1 MELQNYIKYSTKT
14 VNCTI
19 TYFHEF
25 ENLGYTFA
33 YNLAGKESLYLYN
46 SNYLPLILE
55 NCLKLYFEK
64 LLIINKLTKKDLALL
79 EPNKSLYNLKV
90 HNVLKMVLINNI
102 LAGEKTN
109 RNTNL
114 QDVIRS
120 FIQKEIYNLV
130 LDFQKTRLNYFT
142 NLGNNIKKIKQ
153 EAKNKIQEKKNRKFE
168 VYKLCNNKL
177 NLDIL
182 TNINEFL

>member
-1 MELQNYIKYSTKT
+1 MELQNYIKYSTKPL
-14 VNCTI
+14 NCTI
-19 TYFHEF
+19 TYYYFF
-25 ENLGYTFA
+25 ENIGYTFG
-33 YNLAGKESLYLYN
+33 YSLAGKESLYIFN

-64 LLIINKLTKKDLALL
+64 LRFFNKLKKKDLALL

-90 HNVLKMVLINNI
+90 NNVLKSVLINN
-102 LAGEKTN
+102 LLLGEKTN

-120 FIQKEIYNLV
+120 FIQRNIYNLV

-153 EAKNKIQEKKNRKFE
+153 EIKSKIQEKKDRKFE
-168 VYKLCNNKL
+168 LYKLSNNKL
-177 NLDIL
+177 NLDVYNI
-182 TNINEFL
+182 INEFL

>member
-25 ENLGYTFA
+25 ENIGGVFN
-33 YNLAGKESLYLYN
+33 YNLNGKESLYLFN

-90 HNVLKMVLINNI
+90 HNVLKMVLVNNI

-109 RNTNL
+109 RNTDL

-120 FIQKEIYNLV
+120 FIQRNIYSLV

-153 EAKNKIQEKKNRKFE
+153 EVKSKIQEKKNRKFE
-168 VYKLCNNKL
+168 VYKLSNNKL
-177 NLDIL
+177 NMDVYNI
-182 TNINEFL
+182 INEFL

>member
-1 MELQNYIKYSTKT
+1 MELQNYIKYSTKQL
-14 VNCTI
+14 NCTI

-25 ENLGYTFA
+25 ESLGYTF
-33 YNLAGKESLYLYN
+33 NFELAGKVSLYLFN
-46 SNYLPLILE
+46 SNYLPLILDD
-55 NCLKLYFEK
+55 CLKLYFKK
-64 LLIINKLTKKDLALL
+64 LLKFNKLTKKDLALL

-90 HNVLKMVLINNI
+90 HNVLKMVLVNNI

-120 FIQKEIYNLV
+120 FIQKEINNLV
-130 LDFQKTRLNYFT
+130 LEFQKTRLNYFT

-153 EAKNKIQEKKNRKFE
+153 EAKTKIQEKKDRKFE
-168 VYKLCNNKL
+168 VYKLSNNKL